1 MIISNIWIIFKL
13 LFILSVLFVLL
24 PGRLFKPAQDDSF
37 LDTFFINLTHIIFI
51 TILTVHFLILIK
63 MYEFFTLLFS
73 YILIFSSP
81 FIYSLYKDRSRTTER
96 FARYE
101 TAITTY
107 FLDILDRQINP
118 LANFKGYLVNR
129 FASLKKQLNKIDGT
143 TTIYILLFT
152 GVAGYAAYLRFYDSF
167 HHVTLG
173 TADPYPWVKVVKEM
187 ERNNLFSFGLYPEG
201 FFSIVSVVH
210 LFSFL
215 DLVHI
220 FRFFGPLMCLVIV
233 LSIYYVTYRITKN
246 KGAAIVAM
254 FIYGTFTDADL
265 LPIEFFRQTTTLPQE
280 ISMVFFLPTLYFL
293 LQFVLTQKKRFL
305 LLFFEGLIIVFRI
318 APVTAVMA
326 FWGVVSMLVFGI
338 LFVPLNKKVF
348 SSVFLAG
355 LGAVFLGYLSMALGS
370 LTRHKLFYAS
380 HGHMVQI
387 FTSQRPTGSLELPY
401 LLYFIYPAALSFFI
415 YSLIF
420 ARDKKEY
427 FYFPLL
433 LFALLLDYRANF
445 FHLRHILEPLRTA
458 QFIAMVSPII
468 IGLIFHVTTTQ
479 SLVKKVLL
487 KGRLYPLFTAGAICA
502 LAVAFPAEPPIA
514 FKMGYDASMVNYLK
528 ISGEYTPLQWLIVSQ
543 VEEYPLILYEGWHLN
558 TADFLEKYNPFD
570 QELSIDTP
578 NIFLFVEK
586 RVFRF
591 KMYGCDPSKHPQ
603 RSYDYRY
610 DQMRRMEEW
619 CKIYML
625 HHSDMNIFS
634 EDENL
639 IVYAIHKR

>member
-1 MIISNIWIIFKL
+1 
-13 LFILSVLFVLL
+13 LFVFFALFVLL

-37 LDTFFINLTHIIFI
+37 LDTFFINLTHMVFI
-51 TILTVHFLILIK
+51 AILTVHFLILIK

-81 FIYSLYKDRSRTTER
+81 FIYSLYKDRSRIRER
-96 FARYE
+96 LAHYE
-101 TAITTY
+101 TATTTY
-107 FLDILDRQINP
+107 FLDILDRQIDP
-118 LANFKGYLVNR
+118 LVYFRGYIVNG
-129 FASLKKQLNKIDGT
+129 FALLKKQLNKIDNK
-143 TTIYILLFT
+143 TTIIYTLLFIC
-152 GVAGYAAYLRFYDSF
+152 VAGYAAYLRLYDSF

-187 ERNNLFSFGLYPEG
+187 ERNKLFSFGLYPEG
-201 FFSIVSVVH
+201 FFSVVSVVH

-254 FIYGTFTDADL
+254 FIYGTFTNNDL

-293 LQFVLTQKKRFL
+293 LQFALTQKKRFL
-305 LLFFEGLIIVFRI
+305 LLFFEGLIIIFRI
-318 APVTAVMA
+318 TPTTAVMA
-326 FWGVVSMLVFGI
+326 FWGVMSMLVFGI
-338 LFVPLNKKVF
+338 LFLPLNRKVF

-355 LGAVFLGYLSMALGS
+355 LCAVFLGYLSMALGF
-370 LTRHKLFYAS
+370 LMRHELFYAS
-380 HGHMVQI
+380 HSHMVQL
-387 FTSQRPTGSLELPY
+387 FTPQRPISSLELPY
-401 LLYFIYPAALSFFI
+401 LLYFVYPAALGFFI

-433 LFALLLDYRANF
+433 LLALLLDYRANF
-445 FHLRHILEPLRTA
+445 FHLRHILEPLRTG

-468 IGLIFHVTTTQ
+468 MGLIFHVITMQ
-479 SLVKKVLL
+479 GPVKKIFL
-487 KGRLYPLFTAGAICA
+487 KGSLYPLFTVGTIYA
-502 LAVAFPAEPPIA
+502 LGIAFPAEPPIA
-514 FKMGYDASMVNYLK
+514 FKMGHDAATANYLR
-528 ISGEYTPLQWLIVSQ
+528 ISEEYTPLQWLIVSQ
-543 VEEYPLILYEGWHLN
+543 VEEYPLVLYQGWHLN
-558 TADFLEKYNPFD
+558 TADFLERYDPFD

-578 NIFLFVEK
+578 NIFLFAEK
-586 RVFRF
+586 RVFKLEMPGGDF
-591 KMYGCDPSKHPQ
+591 SKYPQ